1 MMRNRIKLAMIGA
14 MAVLSVATVF
24 AQSTGGDTYKAK
36 CAMCHAADGSG
47 TTPAGKATK
56 TPSFSAPEVLKM
68 SNAELVAATK
78 NGKGKMPA
86 YSGKLTGAQITEV
99 VAYIHT
105 LQKK

>member
-1 MMRNRIKLAMIGA
+1 MKTRITLAAVSVLAFSA
-14 MAVLSVATVF
+14 MTVF
-24 AQSTGGDTYKAK
+24 AQSPGAATYKAK

-47 TTPAGKATK
+47 ATPAGKATK
-56 TPSFSAPEVLKM
+56 TPSFSSPEVMKL
-68 SNAELVAATK
+68 STAELVAATK

-86 YSGKLTGAQITEV
+86 YSGRLTGAQINEV

>member
-1 MMRNRIKLAMIGA
+1 MNKLIRWTAIAMIVFFPLLPA
-14 MAVLSVATVF
+14 F
-24 AQSTGGDTYKAK
+24 AQSSGADTYKTK

-47 TTPAGKATK
+47 ATPAGKAMK
-56 TPSFSAPEVLKM
+56 TPSFSSPEMMKM
-68 SNAELVAATK
+68 STAELVAATK

>member
-1 MMRNRIKLAMIGA
+1 MKNRFALAVVGV
-14 MAVLSVATVF
+14 MAFSTMTVF
-24 AQSTGGDTYKAK
+24 AQGPGADIYKTK

-47 TTPAGKATK
+47 ATPAGKAMK
-56 TPSFSAPEVLKM
+56 APSFSSPEVMKM
-68 SNAELVAATK
+68 STAELVAATK

-86 YSGKLTGAQITEV
+86 YSGKLTGAQITDV

>member
-1 MMRNRIKLAMIGA
+1 MKTRFALAVVSVMAFSA
-14 MAVLSVATVF
+14 MTVF
-24 AQSTGGDTYKAK
+24 AQSPGAATYKAK

-56 TPSFSAPEVLKM
+56 TPSFNAPEVLKM
-68 SNAELVAATK
+68 STAELIAVTK

-86 YSGKLTGAQITEV
+86 YSGKLTGTQINEV

>member
-1 MMRNRIKLAMIGA
+1 MKNRIALAVVSVMAISA
-14 MAVLSVATVF
+14 MTVF
-24 AQSTGGDTYKAK
+24 AQSPGADTYKAK

-47 TTPAGKATK
+47 ATPAGKAMK
-56 TPSFSAPEVLKM
+56 TPSFSSPELLKM
-68 SNAELVAATK
+68 STAEMVATTK

-86 YSGKLTGAQITEV
+86 YSGKLTGAQINEV

>member
-1 MMRNRIKLAMIGA
+1 MKTRIALAA
-14 MAVLSVATVF
+14 MSVLAFSAMTVL
-24 AQSTGGDTYKAK
+24 AQSPGAATYKAK

-47 TTPAGKATK
+47 ATPAGKATK
-56 TPSFSAPEVLKM
+56 TPSFSSPEVMKK
-68 SNAELVAATK
+68 STAELVAATK

-86 YSGKLTGAQITEV
+86 YSGRLTGAQINAV

>member
-1 MMRNRIKLAMIGA
+1 MNKPIRWTAIAM
-14 MAVLSVATVF
+14 VAF
-24 AQSTGGDTYKAK
+24 FPLLPALAQSPGADTYKAK